1 MCGMNDEP
9 KPSTE
14 LENTE
19 MENWKKTRYGAWAG
33 RGFHYQHQI
42 CTLLLVR
49 QWSDLA
55 PHGNL
60 IPEGFEDC
68 VVEFP
73 DHCVWI
79 QIKSRKDAPF
89 QVAEVQNFLNDVEGK
104 AANLKGGKKTRSVIV
119 LEQPRRGKD
128 EAKIDMLFDGVSP
141 DVVLCK
147 APDDEILNL
156 LSSKL
161 NTADV
166 IVGGILSELY
176 KQVADA
182 SAANASR
189 SFEKRRKITTT
200 EVERRIT
207 ERLHAEDPSAI
218 DCRPS
223 FGRTGTCR
231 LPNPGAGTGILS
243 GSQGPRRSYRS

>member
-49 QWSDLA
+49 QWADLA

-104 AANLKGGKKTRSVIV
+104 AANHKGGKKTRSVIV

-128 EAKIDMLFDGVSP
+128 EAAIDMLFDGVSP

-189 SFEKRRKITTT
+189 SLRKTPQDNHDGSRTTDNRTIACRRSF
-200 EVERRIT
+200 RDR
-207 ERLHAEDPSAI
+207 
-218 DCRPS
+218 CRPS